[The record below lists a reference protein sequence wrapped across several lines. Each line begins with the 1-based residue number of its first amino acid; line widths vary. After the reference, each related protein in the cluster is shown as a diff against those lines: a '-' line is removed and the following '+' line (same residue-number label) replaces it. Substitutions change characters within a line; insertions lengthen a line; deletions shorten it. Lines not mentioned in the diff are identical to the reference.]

1 MDQSPLGTPQTPG
14 TVRSTRSP
22 VSDDTGAPLPTDF
35 LTGRLPSGSLEVA
48 QSRWT
53 GGARRPGSSVRAQN
67 RSGVHPRIPGS
78 CASPELS
85 GDTGRLSQRVTS
97 RNPRLRLLVAA
108 VLALGAVL
116 LAAAPASAHA
126 LLETTE
132 PVGGTAVATSPER
145 VVLRFTEAV
154 QIPPQAI
161 RVFAS
166 PGGEQMETGAAS
178 RADGQSNAVA
188 VKMSDLDPGAYIVTW
203 RVTSADA
210 HPIHGAFTFNVGEGK
225 GAEADAALVQ
235 RLLASGG
242 GDTAV
247 AAVYAVI
254 RFAAFASL
262 VLLVGAL
269 AFVALLWPAGL
280 AVART
285 RTILWGAWA
294 VALVTTA
301 VGVPVQATYVA
312 GLPISKTLSST
323 VRSAMLDDRFG
334 QVWSARILILIL
346 TAALLAVLFRSTP
359 GKERQNV
366 PPLLLAAGGLLA
378 FGLLLTPGLAGHAAT
393 QDLVPLA
400 IVSDVLHVGAVSIW
414 LGGLALLAL
423 AVLPRRVA
431 DELAVVVPRFSRL
444 AFAAVVTIVVTG
456 TFQGWRQV
464 RSTAALTET
473 TYGRLL
479 IVKVVLFGVIVAIGA
494 LSRRFVQ
501 ARYQVPAARLSFG
514 PGTDTADPDSEI
526 VAGLRRTVGAE
537 TVIAIVVLAIT
548 SLLVN
553 AQPARSALAQPF
565 SASMRH
571 DLVLVDVTV
580 DPAKAGRPADI
591 HLYTLSPQ
599 GGQQEVQE
607 LTATLTLRSQD
618 VGPLEL
624 PLTRAGPGHFSAYD
638 FALPLRGE
646 WKLEVKALLSDIDE
660 ATVSTTIPVK

>member
-1 MDQSPLGTPQTPG
+1 M
-14 TVRSTRSP
+14 
-22 VSDDTGAPLPTDF
+22 
-35 LTGRLPSGSLEVA
+35 
-48 QSRWT
+48 
-53 GGARRPGSSVRAQN
+53 
-67 RSGVHPRIPGS
+67 
-78 CASPELS
+78 
-85 GDTGRLSQRVTS
+85 TS

-126 LLETTE
+126 VLETTE

-145 VVLRFTEAV
+145 VVLRFSEAV

-166 PGGEQMETGAAS
+166 PGGDQVEAGAAG
-178 RADGQSNAVA
+178 RADGQSNAVTA
-188 VKMSDLDPGAYIVTW
+188 KLPKLDKGAYIVTW

-210 HPIHGAFTFNVGEGK
+210 HPIHGAFTFTIGEAK
-225 GAEADAALVQ
+225 GGAADAALVQ
-235 RLLASGG
+235 KLLASGG
-242 GDTAV
+242 GDTTV
-247 AAVYAVI
+247 GAVYAVI
-254 RFAAFASL
+254 RFAAFTSL

-285 RTILWGAWA
+285 RRILWGAWA

-301 VGVPVQATYVA
+301 VGIPIQATYVA
-312 GLPISKTLSST
+312 GFPISKALSST
-323 VRSAMLDDRFG
+323 VRSAMLEDRFG
-334 QVWSARILILIL
+334 QVWSARILILGL
-346 TAALLAVLFRSTP
+346 TAALLAFLFRRIP
-359 GKERQNV
+359 GTERQNL
-366 PPLLLAAGGLLA
+366 PPGVLAGGGLLA
-378 FGLLLTPGLAGHAAT
+378 LGLLLTPALAGHAAT

-400 IVSDVLHVGAVSIW
+400 IVSDVLHVGAVSVW

-431 DELAVVVPRFSRL
+431 DELSVVVPRFSRV
-444 AFAAVVTIVVTG
+444 AFAAVITILVTG

-479 IVKVVLFGVIVAIGA
+479 IVKVVLFGVIVGLGA

-501 ARYQVPAARLSFG
+501 ARYRVPAARLSFG
-514 PGTDTADPDSEI
+514 PGTAAFGGSGRLDRGDTPSPPGADPDSEI

-537 TVIAIVVLAIT
+537 TVIATIVLVVT

-553 AQPARSALAQPF
+553 AQPARSALAKPF
-565 SASMRH
+565 SASMRS

-580 DPAKAGRPADI
+580 DPAKAGPADF
-591 HLYTLSPQ
+591 HFYTLSPQ

-607 LTATLTLRSQD
+607 LNATLTLPSQE
-618 VGPLEL
+618 VGPLKV
-624 PLTRAGPGHFSAYD
+624 PLTRAGPGHFSAYN
-638 FALPLRGE
+638 FALPLRGD

>member
-1 MDQSPLGTPQTPG
+1 M
-14 TVRSTRSP
+14 
-22 VSDDTGAPLPTDF
+22 
-35 LTGRLPSGSLEVA
+35 
-48 QSRWT
+48 
-53 GGARRPGSSVRAQN
+53 
-67 RSGVHPRIPGS
+67 
-78 CASPELS
+78 
-85 GDTGRLSQRVTS
+85 TS

-126 LLETTE
+126 VLDTTE
-132 PVGGTAVATSPER
+132 PVGGTAVETSPER
-145 VVLRFTEAV
+145 VVLRFSEAV

-161 RVFAS
+161 RVFSS
-166 PGGEQMETGAAS
+166 PGGEQVEAGSAG
-178 RADGQSNAVA
+178 RADGQSNAVTA
-188 VKMSDLDPGAYIVTW
+188 KLPKLDKGAYIVTW

-210 HPIHGAFTFNVGEGK
+210 HPIHGAFTFTVGEAK

-235 RLLASGG
+235 KLLASGG
-242 GDTAV
+242 GDTTV
-247 AAVYAVI
+247 GAVYAVI

-269 AFVALLWPAGL
+269 AFVALLWPAGV

-285 RTILWGAWA
+285 RQILWGAWA
-294 VALVTTA
+294 VALVTTV
-301 VGVPVQATYVA
+301 VGIPVQAAYVA
-312 GLPISKTLSST
+312 GLPISKALSST

-334 QVWSARILILIL
+334 QVWSARILILLL
-346 TAALLAVLFRSTP
+346 TAVLLAFLFRSIP

-366 PPLLLAAGGLLA
+366 PPGLLAGGGLLA
-378 FGLLLTPGLAGHAAT
+378 VGLLLTPGLAGHAAT

-400 IVSDVLHVGAVSIW
+400 IVSDVLHVGSVSIW
-414 LGGLALLAL
+414 LGGLALLAV

-444 AFAAVVTIVVTG
+444 AFASVITILVTG
-456 TFQGWRQV
+456 TFQSWRQV

-479 IVKVVLFGVIVAIGA
+479 IVKVVLFGVIVALGA

-501 ARYQVPAARLSFG
+501 ARYRAPAARLSFG
-514 PGTDTADPDSEI
+514 PGTATLGGSRRPYRGDTPRPPGADPDSEI

-537 TVIAIVVLAIT
+537 TVIAIVVLVVTA
-548 SLLVN
+548 LLVN

-565 SASMRH
+565 NASMRS

-580 DPAKAGRPADI
+580 DPAKAGPADF

-607 LTATLTLRSQD
+607 LNATLTLPSEE
-618 VGPLEL
+618 VGPLKV

>member
-1 MDQSPLGTPQTPG
+1 M
-14 TVRSTRSP
+14 
-22 VSDDTGAPLPTDF
+22 
-35 LTGRLPSGSLEVA
+35 
-48 QSRWT
+48 
-53 GGARRPGSSVRAQN
+53 
-67 RSGVHPRIPGS
+67 I
-78 CASPELS
+78 
-85 GDTGRLSQRVTS
+85 S
-97 RNPRLRLLVAA
+97 RNPRFRLLVAA
-108 VLALGAVL
+108 VLAFGAVL
-116 LAAAPASAHA
+116 LAAGPASAHA
-126 LLETTE
+126 VLETTE

-145 VVLRFTEAV
+145 VVLRFSEAV
-154 QIPPQAI
+154 QIPPLAI
-161 RVFAS
+161 RVFSS
-166 PGGEQMETGAAS
+166 PGGDQVAAGS
-178 RADGQSNAVA
+178 AGRADGQSNAVEA
-188 VKMSDLDPGAYIVTW
+188 KLPDLDKGAYIVTW

-210 HPIHGAFTFNVGEGK
+210 HPIHGAFTFTVGEAK

-235 RLLASGG
+235 KLLASGG
-242 GDTAV
+242 GDTTV
-247 AAVYAVI
+247 GAVYAVI

-269 AFVALLWPAGL
+269 AFVGLLWPAGL

-285 RTILWGAWA
+285 RRILWGAWA
-294 VALVTTA
+294 VALVTAA
-301 VGVPVQATYVA
+301 VGIPIQATYVA
-312 GLPISKTLSST
+312 GLPISKALSST

-334 QVWSARILILIL
+334 QVWSARVLILIL
-346 TAALLAVLFRSTP
+346 TAALLAFLFRSIP

-366 PPLLLAAGGLLA
+366 PPGVLAAGGLLA
-378 FGLLLTPGLAGHAAT
+378 VGLLLTPALAGHAAT

-400 IVSDVLHVGAVSIW
+400 IVSDVLHVGAVSVW

-431 DELAVVVPRFSRL
+431 DELGVVVPRFSRA
-444 AFAAVVTIVVTG
+444 AFVAVITILVTG
-456 TFQGWRQV
+456 AFQSWRQV
-464 RSTAALTET
+464 RSTDALTET

-479 IVKVVLFGVIVAIGA
+479 IVKVVLFGVIVGLGA

-501 ARYQVPAARLSFG
+501 ARYRAPAPRLSFG

-537 TVIAIVVLAIT
+537 TVIAVVVLVVTA
-548 SLLVN
+548 LLVN

-565 SASMRH
+565 SASMRS

-580 DPAKAGRPADI
+580 DPAKAGPADF

-607 LTATLTLRSQD
+607 LTATLTLPSQE
-618 VGPLEL
+618 VGPLKV
-624 PLTRAGPGHFSAYD
+624 PLSRAGPGHFSAYD

-646 WKLEVKALLSDIDE
+646 WKLEVKALLSEIDE